1 MVPRATLSTFTHPA
15 ALTATARLALRSS
28 NFFRPLTCTA
38 NRANQ
43 NDDPSKD
50 PILSATNKAPSG
62 ASGDHEG
69 QFARTDES
77 VQIEYPPDSE
87 MPAQPVVQGRGGM
100 HFKRTLASFSLEN
113 RVSMVTGGARGL
125 GLVMAQGLVAS
136 GSDLAIVDL
145 NSGSSQAFYMKS
157 MSLEAR
163 LPILILAFKRPKQKN
178 KRKSSS
184 INSTKRT
191 PVLITHYADVSNPDS
206 VNTALAEVLAKH
218 NQIDNLVT
226 SAGFTENFEAINYPF
241 DRMQKLWGVNVD
253 GTYLFATGVAKHLME
268 RNAPGSIVMIG
279 SMSGSIVNVPQPQ
292 APYNAAKAAVRH
304 LAASLAV
311 EWAGHDIR
319 VNCISPGYML
329 TALTR
334 KILDENPQLRDKWT
348 SLIPV
353 GKMGTPED
361 LMGAVTFL
369 LSDASKYITGADLRV
384 EADIP

>member
-1 MVPRATLSTFTHPA
+1 MFHRTLSRAVKALNTVTPPATLAVSRPITSSFTRS
-15 ALTATARLALRSS
+15 LSCSALRSQKS
-28 NFFRPLTCTA
+28 N
-38 NRANQ
+38 NH
-43 NDDPSKD
+43 DKD
-50 PILSATNKAPSG
+50 PNIAATTQAPGG
-62 ASGDHEG
+62 ASGSQEG
-69 QFARTDES
+69 QFARTDER

-113 RVSMVTGGARGL
+113 KVSMVTGGARGL
-125 GLVMAQGLVAS
+125 GLVMGQGLVAS

-145 NSGSSQAFYMKS
+145 NKV
-157 MSLEAR
+157 EAEEQTEK
-163 LPILILAFKRPKQKN
+163 LIEQF
-178 KRKSSS
+178 RKENPG
-184 INSTKRT
+184 IERMPN
-191 PVLITHYADVSNPDS
+191 ITAHYADVADPDS
-206 VNTALAEVLAKH
+206 VKEALAEVLAKH
-218 NQIDNLVT
+218 GQIDNLVT
-226 SAGFTENFEAINYPF
+226 SAGFTENFDAISYPF
-241 DRMQKLWGVNVD
+241 DRMKKLWGVNVD

-268 RNAPGSIVMIG
+268 RKSPGSIVMIG
-279 SMSGSIVNVPQPQ
+279 SMSGAIVNVPQPQ

-311 EWAGHDIR
+311 EWAAHGIR

-353 GKMGTPED
+353 GKMGVPED

-369 LSDASKYITGADLRV
+369 LSDASKYVTGADLRV
-384 EADIP
+384 DGGYTVT